1 MEVMLKDIG
10 NKLSDFEEIPKNGK
24 KYFLLGNGNFGYAEK
39 MKSKKDN
46 KFYAIK
52 KIDIKSKKFNQKN
65 FTRETKIM
73 LDLNH
78 ENIIKFYGYF
88 KDKERIDKY
97 KEIFTE
103 IYTKSKDKKSLE
115 ALEKE
120 IEDKEVYCLV
130 MEFAQNGSL
139 EDYYNKYKQNFSDKE
154 HFTPLDQKF
163 IIKVFKQILNGLKY
177 LKSRSI
183 IHRDIK
189 PDNILLD

>member
-1 MEVMLKDIG
+1 MEMMLKEIG

-24 KYFLLGNGNFGYAEK
+24 KYFLLGNGYFGYAEK

-52 KIDIKSKKFNQKN
+52 KIDINSDKFDKKN
-65 FTRETKIM
+65 FKRETKIM
-73 LDLNH
+73 EDLNH

-88 KDKERIDKY
+88 KDKERIDKS

-103 IYTKSKDKKSLE
+103 IYSKKKQYKNKLE

-120 IEDKEVYCLV
+120 TEDKEVYCLV

-139 EDYYNKYKQNFSDKE
+139 EDYYKNYKQNFSDKE
-154 HFTPLDQKF
+154 YFTPLDQNI
-163 IIKVFKQILNGLKY
+163 IIKI
-177 LKSRSI
+177 
-183 IHRDIK
+183 
-189 PDNILLD
+189 